1 MTESEKKAA
10 VEARNAYAREWR
22 KKNPDKVR
30 ANNKAYWMRR
40 VAKEEAARKEAG
52 EGKNG

>member
-22 KKNPDKVR
+22 RKNPDKVR
-30 ANNKAYWMRR
+30 ANNRAYWARR
-40 VAKEEAARKEAG
+40 AAKEDAARKEA
-52 EGKNG
+52 EEVKNG